1 MEYLMKNKVK
11 CHLKLKKIHL
21 FCIRTLPFGLSLVF
35 NIRVIPDHIPTVV
48 SKHSWISLSLI
59 SFLHCCN
66 VLVESFPMLITY
78 IPTVQWKEI

>member
-1 MEYLMKNKVK
+1 MKNEAK
-11 CHLKLKKIHL
+11 CHLKFKRIPL

-35 NIRVIPDHIPTVV
+35 SIRVIPDHIPTIV
-48 SKHSWISLSLI
+48 SKHIWIPLSLI
-59 SFLHCCN
+59 TFLHYCN